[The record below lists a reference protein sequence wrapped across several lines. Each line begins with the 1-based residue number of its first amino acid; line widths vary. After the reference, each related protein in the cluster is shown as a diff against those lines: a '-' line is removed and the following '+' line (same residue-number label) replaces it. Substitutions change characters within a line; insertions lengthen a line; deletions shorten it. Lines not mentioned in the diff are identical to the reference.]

1 MVGRARIIGDH
12 IGGDQIISSA
22 YLIGNIRLEELT
34 AHAFES
40 CRPDL
45 GPALKAGDIIV
56 AGENFGCGSSREYGI
71 LLLKS
76 AGISC
81 VIARS
86 VARNG
91 YRACIN
97 HGLLP
102 VECTVSVD
110 ELEEISVDVEQGIV
124 RTKNGRTA
132 FSTYPE
138 QILKI
143 IREGGFINYYKKY
156 RKIDF

>member
-22 YLIGNIRLEELT
+22 YLTGNIRLEELT

-45 GPALKAGDIIV
+45 GPTLKAGDIIV

-81 VIARS
+81 FISKLMKQPTAGGGILGQHHPGS
-86 VARNG
+86 STI
-91 YRACIN
+91 RA
-97 HGLLP
+97 
-102 VECTVSVD
+102 
-110 ELEEISVDVEQGIV
+110 
-124 RTKNGRTA
+124 
-132 FSTYPE
+132 
-138 QILKI
+138 
-143 IREGGFINYYKKY
+143 
-156 RKIDF
+156 